1 MADTKGK
8 DPKEGGATVAAKAP
22 KARGKAAG
30 AKVPWT
36 FPKNSLEDALRIP
49 RALEEKNAGR
59 PMNAA
64 QLVRAVGFN
73 LPNDWRFLDLLRSAN
88 QYGLVQGSGSSAT
101 VEMDKIGEDVV
112 APSSSAQRQ
121 EALVRAFR
129 HVELFKKVEE
139 FYGGKKIPEDEF
151 FENNLVREFAV
162 PRDRVKT
169 FIEVFTSNLRYL
181 NLFTGRKRST
191 DVVDADGPADAK
203 KEDGVLVKADPAD
216 PAARVRQFLDSCFV
230 MMPFGDWFDR
240 YYQEIYVPA
249 IRAAGFEPVRSD
261 ELFATGSV
269 VEQIWEQIEKSSVL
283 LADLTDKNANVFYE
297 LGLAHAAHKPVV
309 LSAARIEDVP
319 FDLRHLRVIT
329 YDVREPRWADNLAKA
344 VTDHLKNAKAEPGK
358 SIPQPFRDMRDEDA
372 AANP

>member
-1 MADTKGK
+1 MADTRDK
-8 DPKEGGATVAAKAP
+8 DPKEGGAGEGSKAS
-22 KARGKAAG
+22 KARDKVKASPGKVA
-30 AKVPWT
+30 WT
-36 FPKNSLEDALRIP
+36 FPKNSLEDALLIP
-49 RALEEKNAGR
+49 RSLEEKNAGR
-59 PMNAA
+59 PMKAA

-88 QYGLVQGSGSSAT
+88 QYGLVLGSGANAT

-129 HVELFKKVEE
+129 HVELFKNVEE

-151 FENNLVREFAV
+151 FENTLVREFAV

-169 FIEVFTSNLRYL
+169 FIDVFTKNLRYL
-181 NLFTGRKRST
+181 NLFTARKRAT
-191 DVVDADGPADAK
+191 DVAETERPADAK
-203 KEDGVLVKADPAD
+203 KEDGVLVKADPSE
-216 PAARVRQFLDSCFV
+216 PATRVRQFLDSCFV

-269 VEQIWEQIEKSSVL
+269 VEQIWEQIDKSSVL

-297 LGLAHAAHKPVV
+297 LGLAHAAQKPVV
-309 LSAARIEDVP
+309 LAAARIEDVP

-329 YDVREPRWADNLAKA
+329 YDVREPRWADAL
-344 VTDHLKNAKAEPGK
+344 VPVHSEDDR
-358 SIPQPFRDMRDEDA
+358 FRQLLGPAGRWG
-372 AANP
+372 